1 MVKLRIELVKSII
14 GRKPNHIATVKS
26 LGLKKMNDVVEHVE
40 TPVPNSISTYSSA
53 ITGISLPTNGSINF
67 LPTKCLYLSSSGCTA
82 TATSAS
88 IVSGLDVA
96 IIIYSSESFTGYF
109 K

>member
-40 TPVPNSISTYSSA
+40 TPGLKGKLAQVS
-53 ITGISLPTNGSINF
+53 
-67 LPTKCLYLSSSGCTA
+67 YLLKVEEVQA
-82 TATSAS
+82 
-88 IVSGLDVA
+88 
-96 IIIYSSESFTGYF
+96 
-109 K
+109 

>member
-40 TPVPNSISTYSSA
+40 TPDGRSRT
-53 ITGISLPTNGSINF
+53 
-67 LPTKCLYLSSSGCTA
+67 
-82 TATSAS
+82 
-88 IVSGLDVA
+88 DHR
-96 IIIYSSESFTGYF
+96 
-109 K
+109 

>member
-40 TPVPNSISTYSSA
+40 TPELKGKLAQVS
-53 ITGISLPTNGSINF
+53 
-67 LPTKCLYLSSSGCTA
+67 YLLKVEEVQA
-82 TATSAS
+82 
-88 IVSGLDVA
+88 
-96 IIIYSSESFTGYF
+96 
-109 K
+109 

>member
-40 TPVPNSISTYSSA
+40 TPELKGKLARVS
-53 ITGISLPTNGSINF
+53 
-67 LPTKCLYLSSSGCTA
+67 YLLKVEEVQA
-82 TATSAS
+82 
-88 IVSGLDVA
+88 
-96 IIIYSSESFTGYF
+96 
-109 K
+109 

>member
-40 TPVPNSISTYSSA
+40 TPELKGKLAQVS
-53 ITGISLPTNGSINF
+53 
-67 LPTKCLYLSSSGCTA
+67 YLLK
-82 TATSAS
+82 
-88 IVSGLDVA
+88 VEEVQ
-96 IIIYSSESFTGYF
+96 E
-109 K
+109 